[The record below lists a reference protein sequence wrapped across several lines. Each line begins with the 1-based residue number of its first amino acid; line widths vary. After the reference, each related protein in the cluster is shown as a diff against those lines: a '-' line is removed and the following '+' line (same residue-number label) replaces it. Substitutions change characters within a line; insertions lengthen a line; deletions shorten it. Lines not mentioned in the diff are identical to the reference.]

1 MHNVCEL
8 TNNTVHQWLRICN
21 RVPVGE
27 LGVTHLNLHKLS
39 SALVTD
45 LEEGLASHVL
55 DARVSLMHELKQLVH
70 NSLQELP
77 VVAQKPG
84 ILPHHIPAISM
95 VL

>member
-1 MHNVCEL
+1 M
-8 TNNTVHQWLRICN
+8 
-21 RVPVGE
+21 PVRE

-70 NSLQELP
+70 DSLQELP